1 MSAQRRRKSKIRRT
15 TGETDIQLDLILDG
29 TGKAV
34 VDSDVP
40 FLDHML
46 TLFIV
51 HGFFDMTVKGSGD
64 IRVDDHHTVEDTGI
78 CLGQAFK
85 EALGDKGGI
94 HRYGDCCLPMDEALV
109 RVAVDISN
117 RPFIHYNVAIPD
129 GKIGTFDT
137 ALTKEFLRAFAQ
149 HAGITLHVDL
159 LHGENSHHIVEAV
172 FKGLG
177 RAIKQAVR
185 EDTAVQGALSS
196 KGCL

>member
-1 MSAQRRRKSKIRRT
+1 MKRKSTIQRT
-15 TGETDIQLDLILDG
+15 TRETEFHLGLVLDG
-29 TGKAV
+29 TGKST
-34 VDSDVP
+34 VDSNVP

-46 TLFIV
+46 TLFSV
-51 HGFFDMTVKGSGD
+51 HGFFDLSVKGKGD
-64 IRVDDHHTVEDTGI
+64 ILVDDHHTVEDAGI
-78 CLGQAFK
+78 CLGQAFFA
-85 EALGDKGGI
+85 ALGDKGGI
-94 HRYGDCCLPMDEALV
+94 SRYGECCLPMDETLV
-109 RVAVDISN
+109 RVIVDVSN
-117 RPFIHYNVAIPD
+117 RPFLHYDVTIPD

-177 RAIKQAVR
+177 RAMRQAVR
-185 EDTAVQGALSS
+185 EDGTVPGVLSS